1 MSFGVGLR
9 NAVAIGLGGVISLF
23 SGDFDEDITASNLE
37 TESGANIVQEDGD
50 FILLE

>member
-9 NAVAIGLGGVISLF
+9 NAVALGLGGIISLF
-23 SGDFDEDITASNLE
+23 SGTFNRDFTVSNLE
-37 TESGANIVQEDGD
+37 TESGANLVQEDGD